1 MNLIEKTAKLKL
13 ILQEMKSV
21 LVAFSGGVDSALVLA
36 VAHSVLGEKVL
47 AVTADSPSLP
57 RNELEETRQLAQS
70 LGVRHRV
77 VQTEE
82 LASPNYHQNPIDR
95 CYFCKSELY
104 TQLHKIAQK
113 TGSLFILNGTNT
125 DDLGDYRPGLKSA
138 EENGIRSPLWEAGF
152 SKEDVRALAKE
163 MGLPLWDKPAAA
175 CLSSRIPYG
184 QPVTREKLNQIEQ
197 AENFLKLRGYRQIR
211 VRHHGD
217 LARIELGQEDLK
229 RFIAEETDSSVSRH
243 LMELGF
249 RNVTLDMEGY
259 RTGSLNEGLT
269 RELAAGKSHV

>member
-1 MNLIEKTAKLKL
+1 MNLIEKTAKLKS
-13 ILQEMKSV
+13 ILQGMKSV

-57 RNELEETRQLAQS
+57 RSELEETRELAQT
-70 LGVRHRV
+70 LGIRHRV
-77 VQTEE
+77 VPTEE
-82 LASPNYHQNPIDR
+82 LASPNYNQNPIDR

-104 TQLHKIAQK
+104 TQLHKIARE
-113 TGSLFILNGTNT
+113 TGSLHILNGTNT

-163 MGLPLWDKPAAA
+163 LGLPLWDKPAAA

-184 QPVTREKLNQIEQ
+184 QPVTRKKLNLIEQ
-197 AENFLKLRGYRQIR
+197 AEDFLKSRGYRQVR

-229 RFIAEETDSSVSRH
+229 RFITEETDSSVSHH

-249 RNVTLDMEGY
+249 RDVTLDIKGY
-259 RTGSLNEGLT
+259 RTGSLNEGLN
-269 RELAAGKSHV
+269 RELTAGKSHV